1 MYYDKLEKLFSDS
14 VPEPEVIKGI
24 VFGRTNETIFVSSD
38 RGAIYQFSL
47 IEKEKMGDKLK
58 VGTAS
63 IDILYRMEGI
73 ATDDILITYQPREGL
88 RIISWNER
96 KINEVDISMIVL

>member
-1 MYYDKLEKLFSDS
+1 
-14 VPEPEVIKGI
+14 
-24 VFGRTNETIFVSSD
+24 
-38 RGAIYQFSL
+38 
-47 IEKEKMGDKLK
+47 MGDKLK

-88 RIISWNER
+88 RIISWNDR
-96 KINEVDISMIVL
+96 KISEVDISMIVL